1 MEQLALD
8 VASKPKTET
17 VIVSVTLN
25 GRTIKRMVPQWVSE
39 RGGSFVRGWVKV
51 GEVQK

>member
-8 VASKPKTET
+8 VASKPKTEIVT
-17 VIVSVTLN
+17 VSVTLN
-25 GRTIKRMVPQWVSE
+25 GKTINQMVPQWVSE

-51 GEVQK
+51 EEVQK